1 MVVCAILITIAQNVN
16 KNSSDNPG
24 GNTNETLIL
33 SDNLGE
39 SDDVINGVGIFLIVS
54 TLSFVVFFA
63 IGPGSIPW
71 LITGEVF
78 AHGSRPAAIAVAVLV
93 NWTGNLA
100 VGLIFPVMQTRL
112 TEYSFV
118 PFAVILTVLF
128 GLLAFYLPETK
139 GLEVS
144 EIVAIFQVPNA
155 WKSGIGF
162 RRRRTSDILTESR

>member
-63 IGPGSIPW
+63 IGPGNFCFVYSGDLKSHHSKSGTIW
-71 LITGEVF
+71 NLDFLKVEFQMVW
-78 AHGSRPAAIAVAVLV
+78 ALAMAIA
-93 NWTGNLA
+93 T
-100 VGLIFPVMQTRL
+100 FQT
-112 TEYSFV
+112 
-118 PFAVILTVLF
+118 IQK
-128 GLLAFYLPETK
+128 PEH
-139 GLEVS
+139 
-144 EIVAIFQVPNA
+144 
-155 WKSGIGF
+155 
-162 RRRRTSDILTESR
+162 